1 MIARKGEG
9 RVHLIEPGTSGV
21 FEEPANTL
29 TIRVAR
35 AGASSVRRRSN
46 AQRVPPVSFSRH
58 GEIFRSERARRG
70 GRSLSCLGNQMILRP
85 QGILAELFSERF
97 CERER
102 VDRPRRQD
110 LCQRERERATSRERK
125 KLSSTEE
132 IAILHFSI
140 PAIVSGCLWRSAL
153 IR

>member
-1 MIARKGEG
+1 
-9 RVHLIEPGTSGV
+9 
-21 FEEPANTL
+21 
-29 TIRVAR
+29 
-35 AGASSVRRRSN
+35 
-46 AQRVPPVSFSRH
+46 
-58 GEIFRSERARRG
+58 
-70 GRSLSCLGNQMILRP
+70 MILRP